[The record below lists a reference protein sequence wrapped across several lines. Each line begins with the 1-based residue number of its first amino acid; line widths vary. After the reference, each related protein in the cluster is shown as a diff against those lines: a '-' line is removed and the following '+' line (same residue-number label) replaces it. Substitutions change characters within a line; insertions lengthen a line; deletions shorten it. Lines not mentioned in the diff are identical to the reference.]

1 MEFASLTIPLAIVE
15 VAVNYAA
22 RESDHNEE
30 EHDSEAGKQSFLCFG
45 DVLRPVAVL
54 FVRQLSD

>member
-22 RESDHNEE
+22 RGSDHNEE
-30 EHDSEAGKQSFLCFG
+30 EDEAGNQSFLCFG

>member
-1 MEFASLTIPLAIVE
+1 MEFASLTILLAIVE

-30 EHDSEAGKQSFLCFG
+30 EHEAGKQSFLCFG